1 MIVINL
7 DRDGVIN
14 HNNRSKLDGPYYTLT
29 PEDFIWFEGSLEAIV
44 KIQKMGYKIH
54 IVTSQNCI
62 SEGLVTIE
70 KVDKIHDRMNQD
82 IIDAGGEEITVS
94 TIYGVKE
101 DDQARA
107 EAKAQA
113 ILDFYFDNNSSGL
126 VDTSEDFM
134 IGDTEGDII
143 AGKLAGCKTVH
154 VELDYTSEKDKF
166 VPSADIHVKNLLEFT
181 YKYL

>member
-14 HNNRSKLDGPYYTLT
+14 HNNRSKLDGPYYTLK
-29 PEDFIWFEGSLEAIV
+29 PDQFIWFEGSLEAII
-44 KIQKMGYKIH
+44 KIQKLGYKIH

-62 SEGLVTIE
+62 SEGLVTVE
-70 KVDKIHDRMNQD
+70 EVDQIHDKMNQD

-101 DDQARA
+101 DSRARA

-113 ILDFYFDNNSSGL
+113 IIDFCKENKVLDLSKCYM
-126 VDTSEDFM
+126 V
-134 IGDTEGDII
+134 GDTEGDII
-143 AGKLAGCKTVH
+143 AGRLASNTTVH
-154 VELDYTSEKDKF
+154 VELDYTSESDKY
-166 VPSADIHVKNLLEFT
+166 VPSADIHVKSLLEFVD
-181 YKYL
+181 KLPRS

>member
-1 MIVINL
+1 MIIINL

-29 PEDFIWFEGSLEAIV
+29 PEQFIWFEGSLEAIV

-62 SEGLVTIE
+62 SEGLITIE
-70 KVDKIHDRMNQD
+70 EVDKIHDKMNQD
-82 IIDAGGEEITVS
+82 IVDAGGEIITVS

-101 DDQARA
+101 DTRARA

-113 ILDFYFDNNSSGL
+113 IIDFGKENKVLDLSKCWM
-126 VDTSEDFM
+126 V
-134 IGDTEGDII
+134 GDTEGDVI

-154 VELDYTSEKDKF
+154 VELDYTSENDKH
-166 VPSADIHVKNLLEFT
+166 VPSADIHVKNLLVFT

>member
-1 MIVINL
+1 MIIINL

-29 PEDFIWFEGSLEAIV
+29 PEDFIWVEGSLEAIV
-44 KIQKMGYKIH
+44 KMQKLGYKIH

-62 SEGLVTIE
+62 SEGLVTVE
-70 KVDKIHDRMNQD
+70 EVDKIHDKMNQD

-94 TIYGVKE
+94 TIYGVK
-101 DDQARA
+101 DSRARA

-113 ILDFYFDNNSSGL
+113 IIDFCKENKVLDLSKCY
-126 VDTSEDFM
+126 M

-143 AGKLAGCKTVH
+143 AGRLAGNTTVH
-154 VELDYTSEKDKF
+154 VELDYTTEKDKF
-166 VPSADIHVKNLLEFT
+166 VSSADIHVKSLAEFAN
-181 YKYL
+181 KYL